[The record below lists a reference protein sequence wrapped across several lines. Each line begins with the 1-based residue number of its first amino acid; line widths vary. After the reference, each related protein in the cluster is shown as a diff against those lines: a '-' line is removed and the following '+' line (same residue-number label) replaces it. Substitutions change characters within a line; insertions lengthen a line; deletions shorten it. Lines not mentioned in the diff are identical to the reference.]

1 VSGFI
6 RPEVAATLIKWHEVL
21 IAIAAFL
28 LGLYFTQLPG
38 PVVQGLGIVLI
49 FLGLGYVVVGLR
61 RLRFRGSGAAPG
73 AVRITEGQ
81 ITYLGPLQ
89 GGAVA
94 LSLIT
99 ELRLRGPAGSR
110 IWRIQSEAND
120 VLEIPHDA
128 AGAEKMFD
136 VFAALPGMSPEHL
149 LRALR
154 GAQTGDVIV
163 WQRASEPG
171 LTALN

>member
-1 VSGFI
+1 MSGFI
-6 RPEVAATLIKWHEVL
+6 RPEVAASLLKWREVL
-21 IAIAAFL
+21 IAIAVVL
-28 LGLYFTQLPG
+28 LGLYFTRLPG
-38 PVVQGLGIVLI
+38 PVVQGVGIVLI
-49 FLGLGYVVVGLR
+49 IMGLGYVVVGVR

-73 AVRITEGQ
+73 AVRVTEGQ
-81 ITYLGPLQ
+81 ITYLGPLE

-99 ELRLRGPAGSR
+99 ELRLLGPDGSR
-110 IWRIQSEAND
+110 VWQIRSETEE

-128 AGAEKMFD
+128 AGAEAMFD

-149 LRALR
+149 LRVLR
-154 GAQTGDVIV
+154 GAQTGEVVV
-163 WQRASEPG
+163 WQRAGEAG

>member
-1 VSGFI
+1 MSGFI

-28 LGLYFTQLPG
+28 LGLYFTQLSG

-49 FLGLGYVVVGLR
+49 VLGLGYVVVGLR

-99 ELRLRGPAGSR
+99 ELRLRDPQGLASGGSSLR
-110 IWRIQSEAND
+110 PMMFWRSCTMRQVQRRCLMFLQRCRACLPNTCCA
-120 VLEIPHDA
+120 LC
-128 AGAEKMFD
+128 AEHRQVTLLFGNAQ
-136 VFAALPGMSPEHL
+136 VNPG
-149 LRALR
+149 
-154 GAQTGDVIV
+154 
-163 WQRASEPG
+163 
-171 LTALN
+171 

>member
-1 VSGFI
+1 MSGFI
-6 RPEVAATLIKWHEVL
+6 RPEVAASLLKWREVL
-21 IAIAAFL
+21 IAIAVVL
-28 LGLYFTQLPG
+28 LGLYFTRLPG
-38 PVVQGLGIVLI
+38 PVVQGVGIVLI
-49 FLGLGYVVVGLR
+49 IMGFGYVVVGVR

-73 AVRITEGQ
+73 AVRVTEGQ
-81 ITYLGPLQ
+81 ITYLGPLE

-99 ELRLRGPAGSR
+99 ELRLLGPDGSR
-110 IWRIQSEAND
+110 VWQIRSETEE

-128 AGAEKMFD
+128 AGAEAMFD

-154 GAQTGDVIV
+154 GAQTGEVVV
-163 WQRASEPG
+163 WQRAGEAG